1 MKNLKCI
8 RMILVAQRRY
18 HFKTSVK
25 IKPVMTFSG
34 TWLQEAGFDCKEK
47 VQVKVFSGKLII
59 TKINKLPNY
68 KKQLKGYMRQLS
80 AATA

>member
-34 TWLQEAGFDCKEK
+34 KWLQEAGFDCKEK

-59 TKINKLPNY
+59 TKINKFPNY
-68 KKQLKGYMRQLS
+68 KKQLKSYMRQLS